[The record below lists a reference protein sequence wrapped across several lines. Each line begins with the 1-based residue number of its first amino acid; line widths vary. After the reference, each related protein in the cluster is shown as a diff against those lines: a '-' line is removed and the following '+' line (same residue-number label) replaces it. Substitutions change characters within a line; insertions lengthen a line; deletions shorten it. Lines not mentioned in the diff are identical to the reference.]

1 LNLVFNALEENSAK
15 RCGGS
20 STDHLLAPKASVSG
34 SLFYL

>member
-1 LNLVFNALEENSAK
+1 LNLIFNELEEDSAK
-15 RCGGS
+15 RYGGS